1 MDSKIDYLEV
11 IKKLFEMS
19 CKIMEENFET
29 IERLPSVIE
38 EGGLRIKNISKKS
51 QINKPLITII
61 TAVLNN
67 EKYLEESLL
76 SLQNQNYQNFE
87 HIIIDGGSTDKT
99 VNIIKKY
106 ESKIDYWC
114 SKKDKG
120 IYAFNNGMKLAK
132 GKYLGFLNSD
142 DIYTSNALE
151 ILTGYLRQKPDKDF
165 IFGAV
170 KKHWGVLYG
179 YKPYKI
185 LELGIL
191 FKSFNRFFIKRE
203 AAKKVGL
210 YNLKY
215 KYSSDY
221 DYFFR
226 MIVKKKLKG
235 FSTKKGIYLEFFEEV
250 VFQ

>member
-1 MDSKIDYLEV
+1 
-11 IKKLFEMS
+11 
-19 CKIMEENFET
+19 MEENFET

-114 SKKDKG
+114 SK
-120 IYAFNNGMKLAK
+120 
-132 GKYLGFLNSD
+132 
-142 DIYTSNALE
+142 
-151 ILTGYLRQKPDKDF
+151 R
-165 IFGAV
+165 
-170 KKHWGVLYG
+170 
-179 YKPYKI
+179 
-185 LELGIL
+185 
-191 FKSFNRFFIKRE
+191 
-203 AAKKVGL
+203 
-210 YNLKY
+210 
-215 KYSSDY
+215 
-221 DYFFR
+221 
-226 MIVKKKLKG
+226 
-235 FSTKKGIYLEFFEEV
+235 
-250 VFQ
+250 